1 MTHRK
6 KDFQQYPIFITG
18 QTFANE
24 SGQYPG
30 VSMMSSMQ
38 ASDFLNGSGY
48 MDKACV
54 SLNEIFCPFDK
65 SSGVNRTLPYAPG
78 AENTGYG
85 YIPTSSEEKPI
96 QPEFTPYEYN
106 SKSRGVGLR
115 TSVVFVGPDLNSV
128 SGIPAQSNG
137 SGYKEDS
144 SKWMAGELDMTWS
157 SGRKKWVAT
166 DVVTGFLTSSIN
178 GSGYF
183 TISGVKYGGVDMP
196 ESLRCNNFDPNLNA
210 TYQASKKTAIVVMRV
225 GDSYLPIYVGC

>member
-1 MTHRK
+1 MSNSK
-6 KDFQQYPIFITG
+6 KDFQQYPIFIAG

-30 VSMMSSMQ
+30 ISLMSASQ
-38 ASDFLNGSGY
+38 ASDFLNGSGFK
-48 MDKACV
+48 DKACS
-54 SLNEIFCPFDK
+54 SLNDIFCPFDK
-65 SSGVNRTLPYAPG
+65 GSGDDRKLPYAPG
-78 AENTGYG
+78 ADNVGYG
-85 YIPTSSEEKPI
+85 YIPTSYDEKPES
-96 QPEFTPYEYN
+96 PSFVPYEYKE
-106 SKSRGVGLR
+106 KSRGIGLR
-115 TSVVFVGPDLNSV
+115 SSVVFVGPDISV

-210 TYQASKKTAIVVMRV
+210 TYQASKKTAVVVMRV